1 MRYHRLKMTLNLWP
15 EIFFPG
21 DLLEQGGLDLRWR
34 PASSALT
41 DSRLMIRPAASNS
54 PRCRIARTCFA
65 ASLVNFT

>member
-21 DLLEQGGLDLRWR
+21 DPLEQGGLDLRWR
-34 PASSALT
+34 SASSALT

-54 PRCRIARTCFA
+54 PR
-65 ASLVNFT
+65 